1 MPVAEHIYDAQGL
14 RIVRNAVNQFI
25 VCTCHFTA
33 DPAKRDPAWRRV
45 AAAGMTPGQAARELD
60 IDYTAVQGSKVFPEF
75 AERRSLIV
83 VPRFDPADLAGLKMW
98 AGLDYGTRNPASV
111 HVYTIIDDVIFS
123 LWELYEPCRDI
134 PEWVAKVKAC
144 PYWRQVRYVAADPS
158 LWVPTQQQAYG
169 GPVGVETLLRQAG
182 LTNLI
187 KGRND
192 EGAEQAWVG
201 MLRQAWAQPETTFR
215 ISEDCPHQIR
225 EFETAIFQPQSERQ
239 LMTSG
244 VYAERIADRDNH
256 SLDDCKYFM
265 LTMPKAKTSFEG
277 GWKDPG
283 QVYKMLGGGRQNT
296 HRPHQ
301 GRGPVGYA

>member
-1 MPVAEHIYDAQGL
+1 
-14 RIVRNAVNQFI
+14 
-25 VCTCHFTA
+25 
-33 DPAKRDPAWRRV
+33 
-45 AAAGMTPGQAARELD
+45 MTPGQAARELD

-75 AERRSLIV
+75 ADKRPLIV
-83 VPRFDPADLAGLKMW
+83 VPRFDPADLVGLRMW

-111 HVYTIIDDVIFS
+111 HVYTIIDEVIFS
-123 LWELYEPCRDI
+123 VWELYEPCKNI
-134 PEWVAKVKAC
+134 PEWVARVKEC
-144 PYWRQVRYVAADPS
+144 PYWNQVRYTAADPS

-192 EGAEQAWVG
+192 PGAEQAWVG
-201 MLRQAWAQPETTFR
+201 MLRKAWAQPETTFR
-215 ISEDCPHQIR
+215 ISEACPHQIR

-244 VYAERIADRDNH
+244 VYSEVIANRDNH

-265 LTMPKAKTSFEG
+265 LTLPKAKSSFEG

-283 QVYKMLGGGRQNT
+283 QVYRILGGGRSSAN
-296 HRPHQ
+296 HAP
-301 GRGPVGYA
+301 RGGPKGYA